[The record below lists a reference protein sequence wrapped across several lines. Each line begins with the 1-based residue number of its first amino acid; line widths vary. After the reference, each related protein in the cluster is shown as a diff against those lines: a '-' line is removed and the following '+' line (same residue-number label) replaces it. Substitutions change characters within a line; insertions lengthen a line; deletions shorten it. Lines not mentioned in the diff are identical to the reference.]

1 MAEPMSGAPKGDD
14 GQVEELSTNEI
25 ATSFQEVSA
34 EVRTRRDRLEMI
46 PDGPRKG
53 GGGKPYKRRQYM
65 IDLPL
70 QLSYVG
76 VYMST
81 LVLLVVGF
89 IALNY
94 VFSSVYERALKIQ
107 RFGMIEE
114 ASPEMVLFG
123 LVNFVFVMLL
133 LIGAALYAVI
143 HSHRVAGPAF
153 RLKGALRQVQLRDY
167 DFYVQL
173 RTKDFLKDLA
183 EQVNLLNQSLKAKDV
198 VIADAVL
205 RLEEATRDAPPALA
219 ERLQEVAADLA
230 DVVLPIEQDTVPVP
244 APAPAPAA
252 QV

>member
-1 MAEPMSGAPKGDD
+1 MADVPKVDD
-14 GQVEELSTNEI
+14 GPVEELSTNEI

-46 PDGPRKG
+46 PDGPRKGG

-107 RFGMIEE
+107 RFGMQGVEE

-143 HSHRVAGPAF
+143 HSHRVAGPAY
-153 RLKGALRQVQLRDY
+153 RLKGALRQVQARDY

-183 EQVNLLNQSLKAKDV
+183 EQVNLLNQQLKAKDV

-205 RLEEATRDAPPALA
+205 RLEEATRDAPPAVA

-230 DVVLPIEQDTVPVP
+230 DVVLPIEQETPVAP
-244 APAPAPAA
+244 APAPAPTA
-252 QV
+252 QA

>member
-1 MAEPMSGAPKGDD
+1 MADEPRTDD
-14 GQVEELSTNEI
+14 GAVEELSTNEI
-25 ATSFQEVSA
+25 ATSFQEVAA
-34 EVRTRRDRLEMI
+34 EVRARRDRLEMI
-46 PDGPRKG
+46 PDGPRKA

-76 VYMST
+76 VYLST

-107 RFGMIEE
+107 RFGMQGVEE
-114 ASPEMVLFG
+114 ASPELVLFG

-143 HSHRVAGPAF
+143 HSHRVAGPAY
-153 RLKGALRQVQLRDY
+153 RLKGALRQVQARDY
-167 DFYVQL
+167 DHYVQL

-205 RLEEATRDAPPALA
+205 RLEEATRDAPPAVA

-230 DVVLPIEQDTVPVP
+230 DVVLPIEHEVP
-244 APAPAPAA
+244 APEAAPAA
-252 QV
+252 QA